1 MSLKLEEIV
10 GQEVAALG
18 YELVECRVGGSKSRP
33 VLDVRID
40 RSDGGRVQVGDC
52 ERVSRSLEEVLDAS
66 PQVIAGRYVLEV
78 SSPGI
83 ERPLKALKDW
93 RRFIGK
99 RATVKSNRFAAIGGH
114 VEVEIVSASPD
125 GVEPRVVL
133 RDGKGIEHDLALA
146 EIERAR
152 LAVHWKT

>member
-1 MSLKLEEIV
+1 MKVQEIV
-10 GQEVAALG
+10 EQEVAALG
-18 YELVECRVGGSKSRP
+18 YELVECRVSGSKARP

-40 RSDGGRVQVGDC
+40 RVDGGSVQVGDC
-52 ERVSRSLEEVLDAS
+52 EQVSRSLEQVLDAA

-93 RRFIGK
+93 RRFVGR
-99 RATVKSNRFAAIGGH
+99 RATVKSSRFAAIGGH
-114 VEVEIVSASPD
+114 VEMEIVSASPD
-125 GVEPRVVL
+125 DAEPRVVL
-133 RDGKGIEHDLALA
+133 RDAKGMEYELALA